1 MIALALFSLQFLVA
15 ISQEWSHPPPNFP
28 ETMSFEDWKK
38 FFAPKGYQSKLE
50 HEDRRRA
57 YEDNVAFIESFNAK
71 NSDMKLGVNQFSA
84 MTHDEFRN
92 TVLMQSL
99 KNDSSLAREEVTLD
113 VTSDLASIDWV
124 SRGAVTPV
132 KNQGQ
137 CGSCWSFS
145 ATGAVE
151 GCVAI
156 ATGKLVSLSEQEL
169 VSCSTANHGCGG
181 GWPSR
186 AFEFINQ
193 NGGINTE
200 TNYPYTASNAYCDS
214 RKKEHKV
221 SVTHTHV
228 NVRSQ
233 SDLQMVSALNR
244 GPVSVLI
251 DASDYSF
258 QHYRSG
264 VFSQSCGTRLDHAVL
279 AVGYDSQSYKV
290 KNSWGT
296 WWGEQ
301 GYIRFQ
307 RRQGDNGYGQCGILL
322 QPSQPTQCAL
332 VGQQPDPQPTPTQKP
347 TPTPPT
353 PSQKHSY
360 ANPSKGCLDGESPL
374 QVKNVDGQY
383 CAPECSQSYSCPE
396 APSGVNGIASCGYRD
411 EEVAKNYCGIFCN
424 PSYPGE
430 CDSASGFTCKPY
442 GEGAGICTY
451 DSAHGDYWLS
461 SAQKMN

>member
-1 MIALALFSLQFLVA
+1 MIALALFCLQFLLA
-15 ISQEWSHPPPNFP
+15 FSQEWSHPPPNFP

-57 YEDNVAFIESFNAK
+57 FEENVAFIESFNAQ
-71 NSDMKLGVNQFSA
+71 NSDMRLGVNQFSA
-84 MTHDEFRN
+84 MTHEEFRN
-92 TVLMQSL
+92 TVLMQPL
-99 KNDSSLAREEVTLD
+99 KNDSLLAREEVTLD
-113 VTSDLASIDWV
+113 VGSDLSSIDWV

-151 GCVAI
+151 GCIAV

-169 VSCSTANHGCGG
+169 VSCSSANHGCSG
-181 GWPSR
+181 GWPTR
-186 AFEFINQ
+186 AFEFINS

-200 TNYPYTASNAYCDS
+200 TNYPYTASNGYCNS
-214 RKKEHKV
+214 RKMAHKV
-221 SVTHTHV
+221 SVTHSHI
-228 NVRSQ
+228 NVRSR
-233 SDLQMVSALNR
+233 SDSQLVAALNR

-251 DASDYSF
+251 DASDSTF
-258 QHYRSG
+258 QHYRGG
-264 VFSQSCGTRLDHAVL
+264 VFRQYCGTRLDHAVL

-307 RRQGDNGYGQCGILL
+307 RQQGDNGYGQCGILL
-322 QPSQPTQCAL
+322 QPSQPTQCEL
-332 VGQQPDPQPTPTQKP
+332 VGQQPNPQPTPTQKP

-353 PSQKHSY
+353 PPTPSKKHSY
-360 ANPSKGCLDGESPL
+360 ANPSKGCLEGESPL

-383 CAPECSQSYSCPE
+383 CAPECSHNYSCPE

-411 EEVAKNYCGIFCN
+411 EQVAKNYCGIFCN

-430 CDSASGFTCKPY
+430 CDPDSGFTCKPY

-451 DSAHGDYWLS
+451 NN
-461 SAQKMN
+461 AQWW

>member
-1 MIALALFSLQFLVA
+1 MIALALFCFQFLSTF
-15 ISQEWSHPPPNFP
+15 SQEWSGPPPSFP

-38 FFAPKGYQSKLE
+38 FFAPKGYQSLLE

-57 YEDNVAFIESFNAK
+57 YEDNVAFIERFNAE
-71 NSDMKLGVNQFSA
+71 NSDMTLGVNQFSA
-84 MTHDEFRN
+84 MTHDEFRK
-92 TVLMQSL
+92 TVLMQPL
-99 KNDSSLAREEVTLD
+99 KNDTLFAREEVELE
-113 VTSDLASIDWV
+113 VGKELSSIDWV

-151 GCVAI
+151 GCVQI
-156 ATGKLVSLSEQEL
+156 ATGKLISLSEQEL
-169 VSCSTANHGCGG
+169 VSCSTSNHGCGG
-181 GWPSR
+181 GWPTR

-200 TNYPYTASNAYCDS
+200 VNYPYAGTNAYCDN
-214 RKKEHKV
+214 RKKSHSV
-221 SVTHTHV
+221 SITHTHY
-228 NVRSQ
+228 NVRSR
-233 SDLQMVSALNR
+233 SDSQMIAALSR

-251 DASDYSF
+251 DAQDSTF

-264 VFSQSCGTRLDHAVL
+264 VFTQYCGTQLDHAVL

-307 RRQGDNGYGQCGILL
+307 RQQGDNGYGKCGILL
-322 QPSQPTQCAL
+322 QPSQPTQCEL
-332 VGQQPDPQPTPTQKP
+332 VGQGPQTTTTPKST
-347 TPTPPT
+347 TTAPTPPT

-360 ANPSKGCLDGESPL
+360 ANPSEGCRDGETPL
-374 QVKNVDGQY
+374 KVKSVDGQY
-383 CAPECSQSYSCPE
+383 CAPDCSYTSCPE
-396 APSGVNGIASCGYRD
+396 APVGVRGIASCGYRD
-411 EEVAKNYCGIFCN
+411 EEVRKNYCGIFCN
-424 PSYPGE
+424 PNYSTE
-430 CDSASGFTCKPY
+430 CDSTKGFTCKPY
-442 GEGAGICTY
+442 GQTGICTY
-451 DSAHGDYWLS
+451 DNAHGDYW
-461 SAQKMN
+461 QQ

>member
-1 MIALALFSLQFLVA
+1 MIALALLCLQIIFA
-15 ISQEWSHPPPNFP
+15 SSQELSGPPPSFP
-28 ETMSFEDWKK
+28 ETMSFEDWKT
-38 FFAPKGYQSKLE
+38 FFAPKGYQSLLE

-71 NSDMKLGVNQFSA
+71 NSDMRLGVNQFSA
-84 MTHDEFRN
+84 MTHDEFRK
-92 TVLMQSL
+92 TVLMQPL
-99 KNDSSLAREEVTLD
+99 NNDTDLAREEVTLE
-113 VTSDLASIDWV
+113 VGEALSSIDWV

-151 GCVAI
+151 GCVQI

-169 VSCSTANHGCGG
+169 VSCSSANHGCSG
-181 GWPSR
+181 GWPTR
-186 AFEFINQ
+186 AFDFINQ

-200 TNYPYTASNAYCDS
+200 ANYPYTASNAYCNS
-214 RKKEHKV
+214 RKKNHKV

-228 NVRSQ
+228 NVRSR
-233 SDLQMVSALNR
+233 SDSQMVAALNR

-251 DASDYSF
+251 DASDSTF
-258 QHYRSG
+258 QHYRGG
-264 VFSQSCGTRLDHAVL
+264 VFRQYCGTRLDHAVL

-307 RRQGDNGYGQCGILL
+307 RQQGDNGYGQCGILL
-322 QPSQPTQCAL
+322 QPSQPTQCSL
-332 VGQQPDPQPTPTQKP
+332 VGGNPDPQPIPTQKP

-353 PSQKHSY
+353 PPKPSQKHY
-360 ANPSKGCLDGESPL
+360 ANPSNGCLQGETALKVYS
-374 QVKNVDGQY
+374 VDGQY
-383 CAPECSQSYSCPE
+383 CAPECTHTSCPN
-396 APSGVNGIASCGYRD
+396 APVGIRGIASCGYRD
-411 EEVAKNYCGIFCN
+411 NQVAKNYCGIFCN
-424 PSYPGE
+424 PRYAGE
-430 CDSASGFTCKPY
+430 CDVANGFTCKPY
-442 GEGAGICTY
+442 GSTGICTY
-451 DSAHGDYWLS
+451 DNAHGDYFSL
-461 SAQKMN
+461 AQKDN